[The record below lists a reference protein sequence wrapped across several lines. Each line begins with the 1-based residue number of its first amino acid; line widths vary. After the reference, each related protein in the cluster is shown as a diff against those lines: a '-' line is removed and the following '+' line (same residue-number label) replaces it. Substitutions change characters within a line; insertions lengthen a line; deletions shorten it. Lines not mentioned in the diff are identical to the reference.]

1 MSELK
6 REITAA
12 INRANR
18 ENESDTPDFILAQFM
33 LASLEAFEAAM
44 EARKYWFDKE
54 KQTTFFIETDGG
66 LLEGK
71 I

>member
-6 REITAA
+6 REIAAA
-12 INRANR
+12 IDRANR

-33 LASLEAFEAAM
+33 LASLEAFEAM